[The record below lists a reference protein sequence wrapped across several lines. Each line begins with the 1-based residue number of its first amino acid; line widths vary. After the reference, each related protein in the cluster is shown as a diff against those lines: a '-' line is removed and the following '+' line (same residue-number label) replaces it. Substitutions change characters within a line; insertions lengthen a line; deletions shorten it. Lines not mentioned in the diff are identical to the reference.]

1 MKETRTIE
9 TTGRVID
16 ARHIE
21 TTIPIPVGQ
30 RVRLLIFLPSAADD
44 EMAESEWMEAATKN
58 PIFDFL
64 ANPAEDI
71 YTMDDGEPVE
81 LEK

>member
-1 MKETRTIE
+1 MKEMRAIE

-21 TTIPIPVGQ
+21 TPSPIPVG
-30 RVRLLIFLPSAADD
+30 RVRLMIFWPSGADD
-44 EMAESEWMEAATKN
+44 GVAESGWMAAAAKN
-58 PIFDFL
+58 SLFDFL
-64 ANPAEDI
+64 ANPAEDV
-71 YTMDDGEPVE
+71 YTLDDGEAIE

>member
-1 MKETRTIE
+1 MKEMRAIE

-21 TTIPIPVGQ
+21 TRSPIPAGQ
-30 RVRLLIFLPSAADD
+30 WVRLVIFWPSGEDD
-44 EMAESEWMEAATKN
+44 GMAESDWMVAAAKN
-58 PIFDFL
+58 SLFDFL
-64 ANPAEDI
+64 ANPAEDV
-71 YTMDDGEPVE
+71 YTLDDGEAIE

>member
-1 MKETRTIE
+1 MKEMRAIE

-16 ARHIE
+16 ARYIE

-30 RVRLLIFLPSAADD
+30 RVRLVIFLPSGADD
-44 EMAESEWMEAATKN
+44 GMAEADWVATAAKN
-58 PIFDFL
+58 PLFDFL
-64 ANPAEDI
+64 ANPAEDM
-71 YTMDDGEPVE
+71 YTLDDGEPIE

>member
-1 MKETRTIE
+1 MKETRAIE

-21 TTIPIPVGQ
+21 TTIPVPVGQ
-30 RVRLLIFLPSAADD
+30 RVRLVIFLPSGADD
-44 EMAESEWMEAATKN
+44 AMAESEWMEAATKN

>member
-1 MKETRTIE
+1 MKEMRAIE
-9 TTGRVID
+9 TIGRVID

-30 RVRLLIFLPSAADD
+30 RVRLVIFLPSGADD
-44 EMAESEWMEAATKN
+44 EMAESDWMEAAAKN

-64 ANPAEDI
+64 ANPAEDM
-71 YTMDDGEPVE
+71 YTRDDGEPIE